1 MVIEG
6 YTRSHERKDWG
17 RRRFRVYL
25 KGPCALYRGVHGLGF
40 TDSHKLGVPLESV

>member
-6 YTRSHERKDWG
+6 YTGSQERKDRG

-25 KGPCALYRGVHGLGF
+25 KGHCAIYRAVYGLGF
-40 TDSHKLGVPLESV
+40 TDSHKLGVPLESA